1 MKNRKSPDSRP
12 LGYGDIVRSKCGRDR
27 KRPFMVI
34 GTGSRNGYGTVVLA
48 DGKLRPLSR
57 PKTKNV
63 LHIEKIGEADLIV
76 FSPGSLYTSILPHL
90 LSQDV
95 RNALKKAHAP
105 ILYVCNIVTQPGE
118 TDGYSVSDHVKVLN
132 RYLDGRRID
141 MVLANNAMPSA
152 ETAEH
157 YFRTE
162 GKEPVH
168 VDSLRLEELG
178 VELIEDTLL
187 SMENGAIRH
196 NALKTA
202 FQIFAILMRQE

>member
-1 MKNRKSPDSRP
+1 
-12 LGYGDIVRSKCGRDR
+12 
-27 KRPFMVI
+27 
-34 GTGSRNGYGTVVLA
+34 
-48 DGKLRPLSR
+48 
-57 PKTKNV
+57 
-63 LHIEKIGEADLIV
+63 
-76 FSPGSLYTSILPHL
+76 
-90 LSQDV
+90 
-95 RNALKKAHAP
+95 
-105 ILYVCNIVTQPGE
+105 
-118 TDGYSVSDHVKVLN
+118 
-132 RYLDGRRID
+132 